1 MRLDLKGTSVLV
13 TGGALGMGRLYAE
26 RALREGAAH
35 VDLWDR
41 DAERL
46 ASTAAE
52 LAASAPGACVSTTVV
67 DMGDASAVVAA
78 AEAHLAE
85 HGAPHVVINNA
96 GVVRGALFWEHDV
109 ERDVVGTM
117 AINAVGPM
125 VLVRT
130 LLPAMLAG
138 GVERRILNVA
148 SAAATLSNPRMS
160 VYAASKWALL
170 GWSDSLRL
178 KLERTGNGHLRV
190 TTFCPSYIST
200 GMFEGAK
207 GPLLTPLMTPEVAV
221 DRAWRAMLAGR
232 AQRLT
237 PWTVGLG
244 KTVRGL
250 LPLAAW
256 DVVADKIFKVYG
268 SMDDFRGRAGATPGG
283 AR

>member
-1 MRLDLKGTSVLV
+1 MRLDLTGTSVLV

-52 LAASAPGACVSTTVV
+52 LATSAPGAHVSTTVV
-67 DMGDASAVVAA
+67 DMGDASAVVA
-78 AEAHLAE
+78 
-85 HGAPHVVINNA
+85 
-96 GVVRGALFWEHDV
+96 
-109 ERDVVGTM
+109 
-117 AINAVGPM
+117 
-125 VLVRT
+125 
-130 LLPAMLAG
+130 
-138 GVERRILNVA
+138 
-148 SAAATLSNPRMS
+148 AAATLSNPRMS

-178 KLERTGNGHLRV
+178 ELERTGNGHVRV

-268 SMDDFRGRAGATPGG
+268 SMDDFRGRASAPAGKD
-283 AR
+283 

>member
-1 MRLDLKGTSVLV
+1 MRLDLTGTSVLV

-41 DAERL
+41 DAGRL
-46 ASTAAE
+46 ASSAAE
-52 LAASAPGACVSTTVV
+52 LAASAPGAHVSTTVV

-78 AEAHLAE
+78 AETHLAE
-85 HGAPHVVINNA
+85 RGAPHVVINNA

-125 VLVRT
+125 ALVRT
-130 LLPAMLAG
+130 LLPAMLADG
-138 GVERRILNVA
+138 ADRRILNVA
-148 SAAATLSNPRMS
+148 SAAATLANPRMS

-178 KLERTGNGHLRV
+178 ELERTGNGHVRV

-221 DRAWRAMLAGR
+221 DRAWRAMRAGR

-256 DVVADKIFKVYG
+256 DVVADKVFKVYG
-268 SMDDFRGRAGATPGG
+268 SMDDFRGRASAPAG
-283 AR
+283 RD

>member
-1 MRLDLKGTSVLV
+1 MRLDLTGTSVLV

-41 DAERL
+41 DAEPL

-52 LAASAPGACVSTTVV
+52 LAASAPGAHVSTTVV
-67 DMGDASAVVAA
+67 DMGDVSAVVAA
-78 AEAHLAE
+78 AETHLAE
-85 HGAPHVVINNA
+85 RGAPHVVINNA

-130 LLPAMLAG
+130 LLPAMLADG
-138 GVERRILNVA
+138 ADRRILNVA

-178 KLERTGNGHLRV
+178 ELERTGNGHVRV

-268 SMDDFRGRAGATPGG
+268 SMDDFRGRASAPAG
-283 AR
+283 RD

>member
-1 MRLDLKGTSVLV
+1 MRLDLTGTSVLV

-26 RALREGAAH
+26 RALREGAGH

-46 ASTAAE
+46 AATAAE
-52 LAASAPGACVSTTVV
+52 LAASAPDAHVSTTVV
-67 DMGDASAVVAA
+67 DMGDVSAVVAA
-78 AEAHLAE
+78 AETHLAE
-85 HGAPHVVINNA
+85 RGVPHVVINNA

-130 LLPAMLAG
+130 LLPAMLADG
-138 GVERRILNVA
+138 ADRRILNVA

-178 KLERTGNGHLRV
+178 ELERTGNGHVRV

-207 GPLLTPLMTPEVAV
+207 GPLLTPLMRPEVAV

-256 DVVADKIFKVYG
+256 DVVADRVFKVYG
-268 SMDDFRGRAGATPGG
+268 SMDDFRGRASAPAG
-283 AR
+283 RD